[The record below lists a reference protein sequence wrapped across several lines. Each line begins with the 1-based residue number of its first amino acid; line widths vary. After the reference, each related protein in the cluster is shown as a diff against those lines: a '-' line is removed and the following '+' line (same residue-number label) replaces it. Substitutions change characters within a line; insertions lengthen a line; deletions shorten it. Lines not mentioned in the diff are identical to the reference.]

1 MNYRD
6 ATVLAEES
14 LGAAATKT
22 IDLNIQD
29 LISRIDISY
38 KITLEDYA
46 MLAALATPITKI
58 ELVDGSDILH
68 SMNGRQNQALCI
80 YDRRVPTMNHDII
93 ASGAGSHATLGIDFG
108 RFLYDPE
115 LAFDPKKFRN
125 PQLKI
130 THNRALLS
138 AATTTHSIEIH
149 AQCFDEKTISPIG
162 FLVAREHHVWTPS
175 TENEYGYVDLPTDMV
190 IRQLLLRPYLTQVNP
205 TNVVDYFKLSE
216 DNDKRIPFDLELT
229 SYVKRMHGVWQKL
242 QEGCGDTCWD
252 TAVIK
257 KYVTPTEEETNWL
270 AMQMT
275 GAASTYCPSLG
286 AVITGGYVEMIS
298 STSGVNYQGIVSG
311 YIPHHCIQFPFGRQ
325 DQIDDWYDV
334 TRLGS
339 LKARMQAAASCSTTS
354 EVSLILQQLRR
365 Y

>member
-1 MNYRD
+1 MNYRY
-6 ATVLAEES
+6 ASILAEKT
-14 LGAAATKT
+14 LGAPGTET
-22 IDLNIQD
+22 IDINLND
-29 LISRIDISY
+29 PISRIELGY

-46 MLAALATPITKI
+46 MLAALATPITKV
-58 ELVDGSDILH
+58 ELVDGSDVLH

-115 LAFDPKKFRN
+115 LAFDPTRFRN

-138 AATTTHSIEIH
+138 AATTVHSLEVNAH
-149 AQCFDEKTISPIG
+149 CFDERKIAPIG
-162 FLVAREHHVWTPS
+162 FLMAKEHYVWTPS
-175 TENEYGYVDLPTDMV
+175 TNNEYGYSDLPTDYP

-205 TNVVDYFKLSE
+205 SNVVDYLRLSE
-216 DNDKRIPFDLELT
+216 DNDKRIPIDVELKA
-229 SYVKRMHGVWQKL
+229 YIKRMKGVWQML
-242 QEGCGDTCWD
+242 SEGCGDSLWD

-257 KYVTPTEEETNWL
+257 KYVTPTEEETNWM
-270 AMQMT
+270 ATQVT
-275 GAASTYCPSLG
+275 GAASTYDCSLG
-286 AVITGGYVEMIS
+286 AAITGGYVQMIS
-298 STSGVNYQGIVSG
+298 STSVVNFQGRVFG
-311 YIPHHCIQFPFGRQ
+311 YVPHHTLQFPFGRQ

-334 TRLGS
+334 TKLGS
-339 LKARMQAAASCSTTS
+339 LRARMQAAASCSTTS
-354 EVSLILQQLRR
+354 EVSIVLQQLRR